1 MSRNGRRKPQSSAA
15 SLLVS
20 VLEPVPLL
28 PEHHL
33 MNKNGSVSRKAS
45 TVKKQPGHGGNV
57 TSNPTATCS
66 GGPRQT
72 QRSRWWKAQ
81 REKAVA
87 WERAFKA
94 KRQKLL
100 QAGQMSLH
108 SEQYCQSL
116 EDILCR
122 IKFGAEKW
130 IKRIW
135 NRLRQQ
141 YKTASISVMTKTI
154 RKVMTENDSSG
165 LYQLFSFDMSRIYTG
180 LCKERPMCERFV
192 EHLTRVAGHCTLP
205 TTTETE
211 SGGVR

>member
-33 MNKNGSVSRKAS
+33 MNKNGSVSRKVS
-45 TVKKQPGHGGNV
+45 TVKKLPGHGGNV
-57 TSNPTATCS
+57 TSNSTAACS

-72 QRSRWWKAQ
+72 QRSRWWKTQ

-87 WERAFKA
+87 WERSFRA
-94 KRQKLL
+94 KRQELL
-100 QAGQMSLH
+100 QAGQMGLH

-135 NRLRQQ
+135 NRLTVRCGFAIFNVVGL
-141 YKTASISVMTKTI
+141 TT
-154 RKVMTENDSSG
+154 RKQRGATRSS
-165 LYQLFSFDMSRIYTG
+165 
-180 LCKERPMCERFV
+180 
-192 EHLTRVAGHCTLP
+192 
-205 TTTETE
+205 E
-211 SGGVR
+211 SSSQEGADR